1 MNDIIALISPLLP
14 LVPFVLLVLL
24 GGKNN
29 LKPEDRSRQCYM
41 PIVAVVFCIVS
52 GIFLGTVANW
62 IVAFFNNLD
71 DWLRSLADW
80 VNGLFDGKLAVVGS
94 VIAKL
99 ADTLEGWIKKLEI
112 SYWASLLVNSVV
124 AVLYLIFKRI
134 VITVLKGICRDGVGH
149 YETVSQLVYRKQPD
163 DGQRYLKPYFAQ
175 GATLMKSLFYI
186 TVVLGIAATSVSS
199 LLQDMGLIASLYY
212 PVFSVILVGE
222 IYYYLDGP
230 RWSKQESSLAGEDDR
245 ATQIR
250 DYTFMR
256 RVLGRNF
263 GDKLMSDNTSVNS
276 DLLRFK
282 TNNEMIEE
290 LTADGRIAVEAYGL
304 FMKKKVAEGLELDQN
319 YLASGLALLNGKS
332 MIFNNPFYYDL
343 IPYIFFP
350 INRAILR
357 RKKVLIILG
366 RHAIEQDVEKW
377 CNDGLESVSHIPGL
391 WKVEVLGE
399 EASNPDVG
407 IITRSSVHD
416 LKMHEQNAKFFED
429 VEFVMLIEPSRLV
442 ATAQVGLNSLIRHC
456 RKNDKKLVFCTADKN
471 CDGLV
476 DALSHILMT
485 SLEEVTATNKHS
497 GVSSYMCWEA
507 DQEHLQHRML
517 PNLSRYLGVGTELS
531 FVALKNQISSTEW
544 YGGEA
549 FPVQDMR
556 WIAKQYYYE
565 LLRFASLPADQATF
579 DEVFKT
585 SGNMWNAAAKKNC
598 YLTVEDENYN
608 MYEAKRA
615 FATRTT
621 EMGFVNVI
629 STDYLLKDYMAANDG
644 IFDADSKAI
653 PYIVADYAHTLR
665 NVIYRLCLRLSYYP
679 LMESDIRAEMSLL
692 NIDLGDR
699 PIGALWDHICQTVH
713 GPNPE
718 EDAPVG
724 SRVLTLVKDR
734 VTYTFDVSVITTE
747 KRYNFQLGQMEYVF
761 RIRNKK
767 FIDVFL
773 SDLQSAQYVAEDE
786 LETGR
791 FLGTELRGHV
801 FQKYLPGQ
809 FFTFGGKYYE
819 MVRLALDGRVL
830 VRRAADHI
838 NGRPQ
843 YRQVRNYCIENA
855 VDSQQM
861 GDCRQVDNIYVTKQY
876 ADIRVDTPA
885 YWQMERYNDFKT
897 AKRIAIN
904 GVPTRQYYN
913 KQLLRIDFPA
923 ELVPDSKT
931 LDTMAV
937 LMNEV
942 FRSLYAENQGMIVA
956 VTPGQAQAP
965 ASYSLEGDGLQTG
978 SLYIIEDSQ
987 MDIGFLVSV
996 ERNLSRIFSIMCD
1009 YLQWHT
1015 ETLELSLN
1023 PPAPPEPESFALTD
1037 EERALEEAEE
1047 REKKRQKGIGGFFR
1061 KIGSFFKNLF
1071 KRKPKKGKEPEDAQI
1086 QDVPAQDYMMIY
1098 GRPHKKVKG
1107 KWVPCSQKEF
1117 DEKMAHRHQIID
1129 DNKQAEQEAKER
1141 AKAAQ
1146 EAQEAEGETTP
1157 ADQAEQPAQEQEPDE
1172 KAKKKGG
1179 FFGKLFGGKK
1189 KAKEESA
1196 AEEAEPVAEEIPQ
1209 EQPPVAEE
1217 PAAAEPQQETAG
1229 EPAQEQ
1235 EPEKKAKKKG
1245 GFFSKLFGGKKKAK
1259 EEPEAVTPETVTPEA
1274 EAADAPS
1281 AEDVPE
1287 GAAAEAEPAEPAQ
1300 PEQTAVEQEEGEV
1313 TVDA

>member
-14 LVPFVLLVLL
+14 LAPFVLLALW

-29 LKPEDRSRQCYM
+29 LKPQDRSRQCYM
-41 PIVAVVFCIVS
+41 PIVAVVYCLVVGFL
-52 GIFLGTVANW
+52 LGTVTNW
-62 IVAFFNNLD
+62 IVDFFNNLD
-71 DWLRSLADW
+71 DWLRSLANW

-94 VIAKL
+94 VIASL
-99 ADTLEGWIKKLEI
+99 ADTLEKWIKGLNVA
-112 SYWASLLVNSVV
+112 YWASLLVNSVI
-124 AVLYLIFKRI
+124 AVMYLLFKRI
-134 VITVLKGICRDGVGH
+134 VITILKGICKDGVGH

-163 DGQRYLKPYFAQ
+163 DGQRYLKPHIAQ
-175 GATLMKSLFYI
+175 GATMMKALFYI
-186 TVVLGIAATSVSS
+186 SVVLGVAATCASS
-199 LLQDMGLIASLYY
+199 LLKDMGLIASLYY
-212 PVFSVILVGE
+212 PVFSVIMVGE
-222 IYYYLDGP
+222 IYYYMDGP
-230 RWSKQESSLAGEDDR
+230 RWSKEDSSLAGEDDR
-245 ATQIR
+245 ATQVR

-256 RVLGRNF
+256 KVLSRNF
-263 GDKLMSDNTSVNS
+263 GDKLMAENTSVNS

-282 TNNEMIEE
+282 TNSEMIEE
-290 LTADGRIAVEAYGL
+290 LTGDNRIAMEAYGL

-319 YLASGLALLNGKS
+319 YLISGQALLGGKS
-332 MIFNNPFYYDL
+332 VIFNNPFYYDL

-350 INRAILR
+350 INRTILR

-366 RHAIEQDVEKW
+366 RHAIEEDVEKW

-391 WKVEVLGE
+391 WKVEVLGD

-416 LKMHEQNAKFFED
+416 LKMHEQNARFFED

-456 RKNDKKLVFCTADKN
+456 RKKDKKLVFCTADKN

-485 SLEEVTATNKHS
+485 SLEEVAATNKHS

-531 FVALKNQISSTEW
+531 FVALKNQISGTEW
-544 YGGEA
+544 YGGDA

-565 LLRFASLPADQATF
+565 LLKFASLPADQATF

-615 FATRTT
+615 FSTRTT
-621 EMGFVNVI
+621 EMGFVNVV

-692 NIDLGDR
+692 NIDLGDD

-713 GPNPE
+713 RPLPE
-718 EDAPVG
+718 DEEKPVG
-724 SRVLTLVKDR
+724 SRVLTIKKDR
-734 VTYTFDVSVITTE
+734 TTYTFDASVIVTE
-747 KRYNFQLGQMEYVF
+747 KRYNFQQGQMEYVF
-761 RIRNKK
+761 RIRDKK
-767 FIDVFL
+767 FVEVFL
-773 SDLQSAQYVAEDE
+773 ADLQSAQYVAEDE

-791 FLGTELRGHV
+791 YLGTELRGHV

-819 MVRLALDGRVL
+819 MVRLALDGRVV

-838 NGRPQ
+838 SGRPQ
-843 YRQVRNYCIENA
+843 YRQVRNYYIENA
-855 VDSQQM
+855 VDSQEM
-861 GDCRQVDNIYVTKQY
+861 GDCKQVDNIYVTKQY

-885 YWQMERYNDFKT
+885 YWKMERYNDFKT
-897 AKRIAIN
+897 AKRVAIN

-923 ELVPDSKT
+923 ELVSDSKT
-931 LDTMAV
+931 LDTLAM
-937 LMNEV
+937 LMNEL
-942 FRSLYAENQGMIVA
+942 FRTLYAENQGMIVA

-965 ASYSLEGDGLQTG
+965 ASYSLEGEGLQPG

-987 MDIGFLVSV
+987 MDVGFLVSV
-996 ERNLSRIFSIMCD
+996 ERNLSRIFSTLCD

-1023 PPAPPEPESFALTD
+1023 PPVPPEPESYVLTD
-1037 EERALEEAEE
+1037 EQRAIEEAEE
-1047 REKKRQKGIGGFFR
+1047 KARKKEKGIGGFFR
-1061 KIGSFFKNLF
+1061 KIGNFFKNLF
-1071 KRKPKKGKEPEDAQI
+1071 KRKPKKGEAEPEAETK
-1086 QDVPAQDYMMIY
+1086 DVPAQDYMMIY
-1098 GRPHKKVKG
+1098 GKPHKKVKG

-1117 DEKMAHRHQIID
+1117 DEKMANRHQIID
-1129 DNKQAEQEAKER
+1129 DNKQAEKDAKER
-1141 AKAAQ
+1141 AKA
-1146 EAQEAEGETTP
+1146 EAE
-1157 ADQAEQPAQEQEPDE
+1157 AEQAPAEEAPAQETPEADK

-1189 KAKEESA
+1189 KAAQEEPVEEEA
-1196 AEEAEPVAEEIPQ
+1196 PAEEA
-1209 EQPPVAEE
+1209 
-1217 PAAAEPQQETAG
+1217 
-1229 EPAQEQ
+1229 PAQEAPADEQPAQ
-1235 EPEKKAKKKG
+1235 EPAPEADKKAKKKG
-1245 GFFSKLFGGKKKAK
+1245 GFFGRLFGGKKKAAQEEPEESTPA
-1259 EEPEAVTPETVTPEA
+1259 EEPEAEPAV
-1274 EAADAPS
+1274 EAAPGEEIPGAPN
-1281 AEDVPE
+1281 EE
-1287 GAAAEAEPAEPAQ
+1287 EAQ
-1300 PEQTAVEQEEGEV
+1300 PEQEEGEV
-1313 TVDA
+1313 SVNA

>member
-14 LVPFVLLVLL
+14 LVPFVLLVLW
-24 GGKNN
+24 GNKNN
-29 LKPEDRSRQCYM
+29 LKPQDRSRQCYM
-41 PIVAVVFCIVS
+41 PIVSVVFCIVA
-52 GIFLGTVANW
+52 GIFLGSISNW
-62 IVAFFNNLD
+62 IIAFFNNLD
-71 DWLRSLADW
+71 DWLRSLANW
-80 VNGLFDGKLAVVGS
+80 INGLFDGKLAVVGS
-94 VIAKL
+94 VIAGL
-99 ADTLEGWIKKLEI
+99 ADSLEKWIKSLDI
-112 SYWASLLVNSVV
+112 SYWAELLVNAVV
-124 AVLYLIFKRI
+124 AVMYLLFKRI
-134 VITVLKGICRDGVGH
+134 VITILKGICKDGVGH

-163 DGQRYLKPYFAQ
+163 DGQRYLKPYMAQ
-175 GATLMKSLFYI
+175 GATMMKSLFYI
-186 TVVLGIAATSVSS
+186 SVVLGILATSVSS
-199 LLQDMGLIASLYY
+199 LLLDMGLIASLYY
-212 PVFSVILVGE
+212 PVFSVIMVGE
-222 IYYYLDGP
+222 IYYYMDGP
-230 RWSKQESSLAGEDDR
+230 RWSKEDSSLAGEDDR
-245 ATQIR
+245 ATKIH

-256 RVLGRNF
+256 QVLSRNF
-263 GDKLMSDNTSVNS
+263 GDKVLAEDTSVNS

-282 TNNEMIEE
+282 TNDEMIQE
-290 LTADGRIAVEAYGL
+290 LTGDSRIAMEAYGL

-319 YLASGLALLNGKS
+319 YLISGQNLLSGKS
-332 MIFNNPFYYDL
+332 VVFNNPFYYDL

-350 INRAILR
+350 INRTILR

-366 RHAIEQDVEKW
+366 RHAIEEDVKKW

-391 WKVEVLGE
+391 WKVEVLGD

-416 LKMHEQNAKFFED
+416 LKMHEQNARFFED

-442 ATAQVGLNSLIRHC
+442 PTAQVGLNSLIRHC
-456 RKNDKKLVFCTADKN
+456 RKKDKKLVFCTADKN

-485 SLEEVTATNKHS
+485 SLEEVAATNKHS

-507 DQEHLQHRML
+507 DQEHLQNRMI
-517 PNLSRYLGVGTELS
+517 PSLSRYLGVGTELS

-544 YGGEA
+544 YGGDA

-556 WIAKQYYYE
+556 WIAKQYYYD

-585 SGNMWNAAAKKNC
+585 SGNMWNVPAKSSS

-615 FATRTT
+615 FSTRTT
-621 EMGFVNVI
+621 EMGFVNVV

-665 NVIYRLCLRLSYYP
+665 NVIYRLCLRLSFYP

-692 NIDLGDR
+692 NIDLGDN

-713 GPNPE
+713 GPDAEAEN
-718 EDAPVG
+718 APVG
-724 SRVLTLVKDR
+724 SRVLTLKKDR
-734 VTYTFDVSVITTE
+734 TTYTFDASVIITE
-747 KRYNFQLGQMEYVF
+747 KRYNFNLGQMEYVF
-761 RIRNKK
+761 RIRDKK
-767 FIDVFL
+767 FVEVFL

-791 FLGTELRGHV
+791 FLGAELRGHV

-843 YRQVRNYCIENA
+843 YRQIRNYCIENA
-855 VDSQQM
+855 VNSQQM
-861 GDCRQVDNIYVTKQY
+861 GDCKQVDGIYVTKQY

-885 YWQMERYNDFKT
+885 YWKMERYNDFKT

-923 ELVPDSKT
+923 ELVSDPKT
-931 LDTMAV
+931 LETLAV
-937 LMNEV
+937 LMNEL
-942 FRSLYAENQGMIVA
+942 FRTLYAENQGMIVA

-965 ASYSLEGDGLQTG
+965 ASYSLEGEGLQPG

-987 MDIGFLVSV
+987 MDVGFLVSV
-996 ERNLSRIFSIMCD
+996 ERNLSRIFSTLCD

-1015 ETLELSLN
+1015 ETLDLSLN
-1023 PPAPPEPESFALTD
+1023 PPVPPEPESFALTD
-1037 EERALEEAEE
+1037 EQRAIEEAEE
-1047 REKKRQKGIGGFFR
+1047 KARKKEKGIGGFFR
-1061 KIGSFFKNLF
+1061 KIGNFFKNLF
-1071 KRKPKKGKEPEDAQI
+1071 KRKPKKGEPAPEAETK
-1086 QDVPAQDYMMIY
+1086 DVPDQDYMMIY
-1098 GRPHKKVKG
+1098 GKPHKKVKG

-1117 DEKMAHRHQIID
+1117 DEKMKNRHQIID
-1129 DNKQAEQEAKER
+1129 DNKQAEKDAKER
-1141 AKAAQ
+1141 AKA
-1146 EAQEAEGETTP
+1146 EAEAEAETP
-1157 ADQAEQPAQEQEPDE
+1157 AEEAPAEQTPEADK

-1189 KAKEESA
+1189 AAKEEPVEEQTP
-1196 AEEAEPVAEEIPQ
+1196 AEETPAEETP
-1209 EQPPVAEE
+1209 AEE
-1217 PAAAEPQQETAG
+1217 TPAEEVSA
-1229 EPAQEQ
+1229 Q
-1235 EPEKKAKKKG
+1235 EPEADKKTKKKG
-1245 GFFSKLFGGKKKAK
+1245 GFFSKLFGKKKAAEK
-1259 EEPEAVTPETVTPEA
+1259 EPEETAPVEEPV
-1274 EAADAPS
+1274 
-1281 AEDVPE
+1281 
-1287 GAAAEAEPAEPAQ
+1287 AEPTEEPATEE
-1300 PEQTAVEQEEGEV
+1300 PAIEASPEEQTQTEQEEGEV
-1313 TVDA
+1313 SVNA

>member
-14 LVPFVLLVLL
+14 MIPFVLMVLW

-29 LKPEDRSRQCYM
+29 LKPQDRSRQCYM
-41 PIVAVVFCIVS
+41 PIIAVVFCIVA
-52 GIFLGTVANW
+52 GILLGTITEW
-62 IVAFFNNLD
+62 IVAFFQNLD
-71 DWLRSLADW
+71 DWLRSLANW
-80 VNGLFDGKLAVVGS
+80 INGLFDGKLAVVGS
-94 VIAKL
+94 VIASF
-99 ADTLEGWIKKLEI
+99 ADTLEKWIKGIKI
-112 SYWASLLVNSVV
+112 TYWASLLVNAVV
-124 AVLYLIFKRI
+124 AVFYLVFKRI
-134 VITVLKGICRDGVGH
+134 VITILKGICKDGAGH
-149 YETVSQLVYRKQPD
+149 YETVSKLVYRKQPD
-163 DGQRYLKPYFAQ
+163 DGQRYLKPHMAQ
-175 GATLMKSLFYI
+175 GATMMKSLFYI
-186 TVVLGIAATSVSS
+186 SVVLGVIATSVSS
-199 LLQDMGLIASLYY
+199 WLRDMSLIPSLYY
-212 PVFSVILVGE
+212 PVFSVIMVGE
-222 IYYYLDGP
+222 IYYYMDGP
-230 RWSKQESSLAGEDDR
+230 RWSKEDSSLVGEDDR
-245 ATQIR
+245 STKIH

-256 RVLGRNF
+256 QVLSRNF
-263 GDKLMSDNTSVNS
+263 GDKVLAENTSVNS

-282 TNNEMIEE
+282 TNDEMLRE
-290 LTADGRIAVEAYGL
+290 LTDDSRIAMEAYGL

-319 YLASGLALLNGKS
+319 YLISGQALLSGKS
-332 MIFNNPFYYDL
+332 VVFNNPFYYDL

-350 INRAILR
+350 INRTILR

-366 RHAIEQDVEKW
+366 RHAIEGDVEKW

-391 WKVEVLGE
+391 WRVEVLGE

-416 LKMHEQNAKFFED
+416 LKMHEQNARFFED

-442 ATAQVGLNSLIRHC
+442 PTAQVGLNSLIRHC
-456 RKNDKKLVFCTADKN
+456 RRKDKKLVFCTADKN

-485 SLEEVTATNKHS
+485 SLEEVAATNKHS

-507 DQEHLQHRML
+507 DQEHLQGRMT

-544 YGGEA
+544 YGGDA

-585 SGNMWNAAAKKNC
+585 SGNMWNAEAKKSC

-615 FATRTT
+615 FSTRTT
-621 EMGFVNVI
+621 EMGFVNVV

-692 NIDLGDR
+692 NIDLGDD
-699 PIGALWDHICQTVH
+699 PIGALWDHICYTVH
-713 GPNPE
+713 GPDASGE
-718 EDAPVG
+718 EAPVG
-724 SRVLTLVKDR
+724 SRVLTVRKDR
-734 VTYTFDVSVITTE
+734 TTYTFDASVITTE
-747 KRYNFQLGQMEYVF
+747 KRYNFQQGQMEYVF

-767 FIDVFL
+767 FVEVFL

-791 FLGTELRGHV
+791 FLGTELRGHI

-843 YRQVRNYCIENA
+843 YRQIRNYYIENA

-861 GDCRQVDNIYVTKQY
+861 GDCRQVDNIYVTKQN
-876 ADIRVDTPA
+876 ADIRVQTPA

-923 ELVPDSKT
+923 ELVSDAKT
-931 LDTMAV
+931 LDTLAV
-937 LMNEV
+937 LMNEL
-942 FRSLYAENQGMIVA
+942 FRTLYAENQGMIVA

-965 ASYSLEGDGLQTG
+965 ASYSLEGEGLQPG

-987 MDIGFLVSV
+987 MDVGFLVSV
-996 ERNLSRIFSIMCD
+996 ERNLSRIFSTLCD

-1015 ETLELSLN
+1015 ETLELSLH
-1023 PPAPPEPESFALTD
+1023 PPVPPEPESYVLTD
-1037 EERALEEAEE
+1037 EQRAIEEAEE
-1047 REKKRQKGIGGFFR
+1047 KARKKEKGIGGFFR
-1061 KIGSFFKNLF
+1061 KIGNFFKGLF
-1071 KRKPKKGKEPEDAQI
+1071 KRKPKKGEPAPEADTK
-1086 QDVPAQDYMMIY
+1086 DVPAQDYMMIY
-1098 GRPHKKVKG
+1098 GKPHKKVKG

-1117 DEKMAHRHQIID
+1117 DEKMANRHQIID
-1129 DNKQAEQEAKER
+1129 DNKQAEKEAKER
-1141 AKAAQ
+1141 AKAAA
-1146 EAQEAEGETTP
+1146 EAEAEAEEAPAQEAPVEEKPEKKGFFGRLFGGKKK
-1157 ADQAEQPAQEQEPDE
+1157 AKDQPAEEPAAEEAPAEEAPAEEKPAEETQTEAAPEADK

-1179 FFGKLFGGKK
+1179 FFGRLFGGKK
-1189 KAKEESA
+1189 KAAQE
-1196 AEEAEPVAEEIPQ
+1196 EPVEPT
-1209 EQPPVAEE
+1209 PVED
-1217 PAAAEPQQETAG
+1217 P
-1229 EPAQEQ
+1229 
-1235 EPEKKAKKKG
+1235 
-1245 GFFSKLFGGKKKAK
+1245 
-1259 EEPEAVTPETVTPEA
+1259 VT
-1274 EAADAPS
+1274 
-1281 AEDVPE
+1281 
-1287 GAAAEAEPAEPAQ
+1287 EPAEETPPEEAQ
-1300 PEQTAVEQEEGEV
+1300 PEEEEGEV
-1313 TVDA
+1313 SVNA